1 MKTTKEQALKDNK
14 RDIEDMMLKHKQH
27 EIIEHPWNSEPEVGD
42 LIKALI
48 NIQSGRN
55 VLEIGVFKGASY
67 LTFADSCI
75 EYTGIDIED
84 HREQVV
90 KDKMELNAHKFI
102 LGDSLVVLKELKE
115 DNEKFDLIFV
125 DSIHTFEHCMAEFKI
140 CEGLIKNKGLIVF
153 HDAVKFSGVA
163 GVMDYI
169 KSFPHFDVITLDTP
183 DHPGR
188 GGASG
193 IAVVR
198 CNYQK

>member
-1 MKTTKEQALKDNK
+1 M
-14 RDIEDMMLKHKQH
+14 KQH
-27 EIIEHPWNSEPEVGD
+27 PANKARQTSVDKTFGELIQQHSWNSEPEVGE
-42 LIKALI
+42 LLKALI
-48 NIQSGRN
+48 NIQSVRN

-67 LTFADSCI
+67 MAFADAAI

-102 LGDSLVVLKELKE
+102 LGNSLDVLKELE
-115 DNEKFDLIFV
+115 EKFDLIFI
-125 DSIHTFEHCMAEFKI
+125 DSVHEFDHCLAEFKL
-140 CEGLIKNKGLIVF
+140 CERLIKNKGLVVF
-153 HDAVKFSGVA
+153 HDAVKFPGVA
-163 GVMDYI
+163 AVISYL
-169 KSFPHFDVITLDTP
+169 KQFPHFDVITLDTP

-193 IAVVR
+193 IAIVR

>member
-1 MKTTKEQALKDNK
+1 MSKIT
-14 RDIEDMMLKHKQH
+14 
-27 EIIEHPWNSEPEVGD
+27 EHSWNSEPEVGD
-42 LIKALI
+42 LLKSLI
-48 NIQSGRN
+48 NIQSCRN

-67 LTFADSCI
+67 YTFSDDCI

-84 HREQVV
+84 HREQIV
-90 KDKMELNAHKFI
+90 KDKMQLNAHKFI
-102 LGDSLVVLKELKE
+102 LGNSLEVLGELE
-115 DNEKFDLIFV
+115 EKFDLIFI
-125 DSIHTFEHCMAEFKI
+125 DSVHTFEHCMAEFKI
-140 CEGLIKNKGLIVF
+140 CEKLIKNKGLIVF
-153 HDAVKFSGVA
+153 HDAVKFIGVA
-163 GVMDYI
+163 AVIEYI